1 MDDEWN
7 NGKIIK
13 QQHCVKSNSN
23 LEHRLSTLR
32 RLRSDFLVVKQAD
45 HPDVLLFVQR
55 SVFQTA
61 DEADRGG
68 VSINQIVQAWREDKL
83 LEGAADD

>member
-1 MDDEWN
+1 MDEWN
-7 NGKIIK
+7 DGIIIK

-23 LEHRLSTLR
+23 LEHGLCTLR

-61 DEADRGG
+61 NEADGGG
-68 VSINQIVQAWREDKL
+68 VSVNQIVQAWRKDEL
-83 LEGAADD
+83 FEGAADD